1 MRERAEAYH
10 GSPMEILSTSESD
23 LRRAGKALAE
33 GLLVA
38 IPTETVYGLGANAF
52 DERAVA
58 RVFEAKARP
67 NFDPLIVHI
76 ASLDTV
82 EQVATVPSEKAR
94 RLMKALWPGPLTLI
108 MPKRPEIPGIVSA
121 GLSTVAVRFPSNE
134 VAQAV
139 IRYSGVP
146 VAAPSANPFG
156 YLSPSTARH
165 VADFLGDKV
174 DFIVDGGPCAIGV
187 ESTVLDVTQEPPRVL
202 RPGGMPVES
211 IEAVIGPVAIGVKV
225 AADADGAPAPQS
237 PGQLKS
243 HYAPHTPLYL
253 LPEGRILDSEPRGR
267 AVALVFSSEGE
278 RALRGSPLSRRFSEI
293 RVLSPSGDFLEAS
306 AALFS
311 ILHVLDL
318 EGLDEIWAER
328 LPERGLG
335 RAVNDRLYKA
345 SEKDGRR

>member
-1 MRERAEAYH
+1 
-10 GSPMEILSTSESD
+10 MELLSTSESD
-23 LRRAGKALAE
+23 LRRAGKALAD

-82 EQVATVPSEKAR
+82 DEVATVPSEKAR
-94 RLMKALWPGPLTLI
+94 VLMRSLWPGPLTLI

-134 VAQAV
+134 IAQAV

-156 YLSPSTARH
+156 YLSPTTARH
-165 VADFLGDKV
+165 VADFLGDNV
-174 DFIVDGGPCAIGV
+174 DFIVDGGPCPIGV
-187 ESTVLDVTQEPPRVL
+187 ESTVLDVTQDPPRVL
-202 RPGGMPVES
+202 RPGGMPIES
-211 IEAVIGPVAIGVKV
+211 IEALIGKVAIG
-225 AADADGAPAPQS
+225 AAAPAKDGAQPSPQS

-253 LPEGRILDSEPRGR
+253 LPEGRILDSDPRGR

-278 RALRGSPLSRRFSEI
+278 RALRGSALSRRFAEI

-318 EGLDEIWAER
+318 EGMDEIWAER